1 MNPPLD
7 RRSFLG
13 HSLAGLAAAS
23 PTWSALAEDAP
34 KKPLRLAL
42 VSAAS
47 YGAGG
52 QPRTPGSNHG
62 TAFATT
68 FNGFDE
74 EKAKAFKGTFVRAER
89 RIEGAKVVKI
99 WDPDKAATIAIA
111 DICGIETVADSPEQ
125 CVEGVDAAILIDDG
139 SGAQWKYAE
148 AALRAGVPVFCDKPL
163 AMTAKEAAAIAGI
176 ARETG
181 TKFMS
186 ASSLRFVPDIVKLRE
201 DAAAIGPVR
210 LCSVTGPGDLIYYG
224 IHALSMAYAVL
235 GPGVVS
241 AHNTGIEGGHVVR
254 LRHQKDLD
262 IVLLV
267 GARERMRAGF
277 SIQLFGEKGNLRVE
291 PDLKNLYSYL
301 LEAFLD
307 LVIKGKESV
316 PIEEEVELIAALEAG
331 QKSLE
336 FGREVT
342 LGEVEVSLL
351 KLP

>member
-1 MNPPLD
+1 MTQPLD

-13 HSLAGLAAAS
+13 HSLTGLAAAS
-23 PTWSALAEDAP
+23 PAFSAFAQDATA
-34 KKPLRLAL
+34 KPLRVGL

-47 YGAGG
+47 YAPAYGPEP

-74 EKAKAFKGTFVRAER
+74 EKAKAFKGTFVKAER
-89 RIEGAKVVKI
+89 RLDVAKVVKI
-99 WDPDKAATIAIA
+99 WDPDKAAASAIA

-125 CVEGVDAAILIDDG
+125 CVEGVDAALLIDDG

-148 AALRAGVPVFCDKPL
+148 AALRKGIPTFCDKPL
-163 AMTAKEAAAIAGI
+163 AMTAKEAAGIAKI

-210 LCSVTGPGDLIYYG
+210 LCTVTGPGDLIYYG
-224 IHALSMAYAVL
+224 IHALSMVYAIFGAV
-235 GPGVVS
+235 VVS
-241 AHNTGIEGGHVVR
+241 AHNTGREGGHIVR
-254 LRHQKDLD
+254 LRHEKDLD

-267 GARERMRAGF
+267 GARERMQAGF

-307 LVIKGKESV
+307 LVIKGNESV

-336 FGREVT
+336 LGREVKLSE
-342 LGEVEVSLL
+342 LG
-351 KLP
+351 

>member
-1 MNPPLD
+1 MNPPIP

-13 HSLAGLAAAS
+13 QSLAGLAAAS
-23 PTWSALAEDAP
+23 PALNVLAQDAA
-34 KKPLRLAL
+34 KPLRIGL

-47 YGAGG
+47 YGAAYGPAP

-74 EKAKAFKGTFVRAER
+74 EKAKAFKGTFVKSAK

-99 WDPDKAATIAIA
+99 WDPDPAAAAAIA
-111 DICGIETVADSPEQ
+111 GICGIETVAGSPEE
-125 CVEGVDAAILIDDG
+125 CVTDVDLALLIDDG

-148 AALRAGVPVFCDKPL
+148 AALRKGIPTFCDKPL
-163 AMTAKEAAAIAGI
+163 AMTAKDAATIAAIAK
-176 ARETG
+176 ETG

-201 DAAAIGPVR
+201 DAKGIGAIR
-210 LCSVTGPGDLIYYG
+210 LCTVTGPGDLVYYG

-241 AHNTGIEGGHVVR
+241 AHNTGREGAHIVR
-254 LRHQKDLD
+254 LRRKDECD
-262 IVLLV
+262 IVLMV
-267 GARERMRAGF
+267 GAREKMRAGF

-291 PDLKNLYSYL
+291 PDLKDLYAYL

-307 LVIKGKESV
+307 LALRDKVSV
-316 PIEEEVELIAALEAG
+316 PLEEEVELIAALEAG
-331 QKSLE
+331 QRSLE
-336 FGREVT
+336 LKREVEISE
-342 LGEVEVSLL
+342 GF
-351 KLP
+351 

>member
-1 MNPPLD
+1 MNPPIH

-23 PTWSALAEDAP
+23 PALNVLAQDAA
-34 KKPLRLAL
+34 KPLRIGL
-42 VSAAS
+42 VSAAT
-47 YGAGG
+47 YGAAYGPDP

-74 EKAKAFKGTFVRAER
+74 EKAKAFKGTFVKSAKRLEA
-89 RIEGAKVVKI
+89 GKVVKI
-99 WDPDKAATIAIA
+99 WDPDKDAATAIA
-111 DICGIETVADSPEQ
+111 GICGIETVADSAED
-125 CVEGVDAAILIDDG
+125 CVTDVDLALLIDDG

-148 AALRAGVPVFCDKPL
+148 AALRKGIPTFCDKPL
-163 AMTAKEAAAIAGI
+163 AMTAREAAAIAAI
-176 ARETG
+176 AKETG

-201 DAAAIGPVR
+201 DAKGIGPIR
-210 LCSVTGPGDLIYYG
+210 LCTVTGPGDLVYYG

-235 GPGVVS
+235 GAGVVS
-241 AHNTGIEGGHVVR
+241 AHNTGREGGHIVR
-254 LRHQKDLD
+254 LRRGDECD
-262 IVLLV
+262 IVLMV
-267 GARERMRAGF
+267 GAREKMRAGF

-291 PDLKNLYSYL
+291 PDLKDLYAYL

-307 LVIKGKESV
+307 LVLRDKVSV
-316 PIEEEVELIAALEAG
+316 PLSEEVELIAALEAG

-336 FGREVT
+336 LGREVK
-342 LGEVEVSLL
+342 LSEVG
-351 KLP
+351 

>member
-1 MNPPLD
+1 MNPQSPTPLD
-7 RRSFLG
+7 RRAFVSRTA
-13 HSLAGLAAAS
+13 SSLAAAS
-23 PTWSALAEDAP
+23 VAGLPLAALGEDA

-47 YGAGG
+47 YGADG
-52 QPRTPGSNHG
+52 QPRTAGSNHG

-68 FNGFDE
+68 FNGFDD

-89 RIEGAKVVKI
+89 RLESAKVVKI
-99 WDPDKAATIAIA
+99 WDPDKAAATAIA
-111 DICGIETVADSPEQ
+111 DICGIEIVADSPEA
-125 CVEGVDAAILIDDG
+125 CVEGVDAALLIDDG

-148 AALRAGVPVFCDKPL
+148 AALRRGIPTFCDKPL
-163 AMTAKEAAAIAGI
+163 AMTAKEAAGIAKI

-210 LCSVTGPGDLIYYG
+210 LCTVTGPGDLIYYG
-224 IHALSMAYAVL
+224 IHALSMAYAIF
-235 GPGVVS
+235 GAGVVS
-241 AHNTGIEGGHVVR
+241 AHNTGVEGGHIVR
-254 LRHQKDLD
+254 LRHKKDLD

-307 LVIKGKESV
+307 LVINGKESV
-316 PIEEEVELIAALEAG
+316 PVEEEVEVITALEAG
-331 QKSLE
+331 QRSLE
-336 FGREVT
+336 LGREV
-342 LGEVEVSLL
+342 
-351 KLP
+351 KLSELI

>member
-1 MNPPLD
+1 MNPSLP
-7 RRSFLG
+7 RRSFVRQ
-13 HSLAGLAAAS
+13 SLAGIAAAS
-23 PTWSALAEDAP
+23 PALSILSEDVGQ
-34 KKPLRLAL
+34 PLRIGL

-47 YGAGG
+47 YGATYGPNPG
-52 QPRTPGSNHG
+52 NRTPGSNHG

-68 FNGFDE
+68 FNGYDE
-74 EKAKAFKGTFVRAER
+74 EKAKNFKGTFVKAAK
-89 RIEGAKVVKI
+89 RIGEGKVVKI
-99 WDPDKAATIAIA
+99 WDPDKTAATAIA
-111 DICGIETVADSPEQ
+111 DICGIGTVADTPEQ
-125 CVEGVDAAILIDDG
+125 CVEDIDAAILIDDG

-148 AALRAGVPVFCDKPL
+148 AALRQGIPTFCDKPL
-163 AMTAKEAAAIAGI
+163 AMSAKEAASVAKI

-201 DAAAIGPVR
+201 DAAAIGPIR
-210 LCSVTGPGDLIYYG
+210 LCTVTGPGDLIYYG

-241 AHNTGIEGGHVVR
+241 AHNSGREGAHIVR
-254 LRHQKDLD
+254 LRHDKDLD

-277 SIQLFGEKGNLRVE
+277 SIQLHGEKGTLRVE
-291 PDLKNLYSYL
+291 PDLKDLYAYL

-307 LVIKGKESV
+307 LVLRDEVSV
-316 PIEEEVELIAALEAG
+316 PVEEEVELIAALEAG

-336 FGREVT
+336 LGREVK
-342 LGEVEVSLL
+342 LSEVM
-351 KLP
+351 